1 MDLVKEKLY
10 LKSKKKEFTKIIVY
24 IVYKKVPARMVLLF

>member
-10 LKSKKKEFTKIIVY
+10 LKSKKDFTKIIVD
-24 IVYKKVPARMVLLF
+24 IVYKKVPAIMVLLF